1 MEHGRSTPAGLDP
14 ESWPID
20 PDAAPPSIRVMA
32 YRDGELVDEEVA
44 DPRRIPELRPDG
56 GVLWVHVEGA
66 CDRGTLLDLAELFAL
81 HPLAVTEIAETPQ
94 RPKVEIFDRQQVFIG
109 RTARLG
115 ERFQIEACQLSVV
128 VGHDYVL
135 TFQERKGP
143 VLSRVRNHLRNDR
156 AGIRGRDAAYLT
168 YSILDAVIDSY
179 FPLLE
184 RLGARLHEL
193 EEEAMLAAGPH
204 TIHRINEARRAV
216 DSLWLMC
223 LPMRDALSSFAR
235 DSSRF
240 LGEDVRLYLRDCH
253 DHGLEVYDVLN
264 SYRNTVNAMINT
276 YLTVLSNRTN
286 DVMRVLTVIA
296 SIFIPLTFVAGVY
309 GMNFQHMPELDE
321 PYAYPILIGVMSFV
335 AVLMLVFFHRRGWF
349 TWTSPSR
356 RPDEHDRPPR

>member
-1 MEHGRSTPAGLDP
+1 MERSGSNAAGLDP
-14 ESWPID
+14 ETWPAD
-20 PDAAPPSIRVMA
+20 PDASHPSIRVMA
-32 YRDGELVDEEVA
+32 YRDGELVEEEVGE
-44 DPRRIPELRPDG
+44 PRRIPELRPDG
-56 GVLWVHVEGA
+56 GVLWVHVEGP
-66 CDRGTLLDLAELFAL
+66 CDRDTLLDLAELFAL
-81 HPLAVTEIAETPQ
+81 HPLAVTEIADMSQ
-94 RPKVEIFDRQQVFIG
+94 RPRVEIFDRQQLFIG

-115 ERFQIEACQLSVV
+115 ERFEIEASQLSVV
-128 VGHDYVL
+128 VGHDHVL
-135 TFQERKGP
+135 TFQERPGP
-143 VLSRVRNHLRNDR
+143 VLTRVRNHLRHDR

-168 YSILDAVIDSY
+168 YSILDATIDSY

-184 RLGARLHEL
+184 RLGVRLHQL
-193 EEEAMLAAGPH
+193 EEEAMLAAGTH
-204 TIHRINEARRAV
+204 TIHRINDARRAV

-264 SYRNTVNAMINT
+264 TYRDTVNTMVNT

-309 GMNFQHMPELDE
+309 GMNFRHMPELDE
-321 PYAYPILIGVMSFV
+321 PYAYPTLIGIMAFV
-335 AVLMLVFFHRRGWF
+335 AVSMLVFFYRRGWF
-349 TWTSPSR
+349 TWSSPSG
-356 RPDEHDRPPR
+356 RPRERDRPPR